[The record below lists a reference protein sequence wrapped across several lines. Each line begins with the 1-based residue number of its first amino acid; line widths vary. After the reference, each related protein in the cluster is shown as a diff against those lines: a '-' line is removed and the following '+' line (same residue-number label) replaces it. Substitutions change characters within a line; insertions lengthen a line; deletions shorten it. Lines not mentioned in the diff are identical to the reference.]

1 MTTPSPLALRSAS
14 TALLVIDVQER
25 LLAAMPD
32 EAGKSAVAR
41 AVRLVEGAKIVGIPV
56 MVTEQYPKGL
66 GATVPS
72 LKDEASAA
80 DATFHEK
87 IEFDATENEAV
98 RAQLLR
104 WRADGRTA
112 IIVAGMEAHICVY
125 QSARGLAS
133 LGFSVHVAYDA
144 VCSREKA
151 NVEVARSLYH
161 YAGAWVSSSEV
172 VLFDLV
178 GKAGSDTFKAISKLV
193 R

>member
-1 MTTPSPLALRSAS
+1 MTTPSPLSLRAAT

-25 LLAAMPD
+25 LVAAMPE
-32 EAGKSAVAR
+32 EAGKIAVAR
-41 AVRLVEGAKIVGIPV
+41 AERLVEGAKIVGIPV
-56 MVTEQYPKGL
+56 LVTEQYPKGL

-72 LKDEASAA
+72 LKEKALAA
-80 DATFHEK
+80 DASFHEK
-87 IEFDATENEAV
+87 VEFDATENDAV

-125 QSARGLAS
+125 QSARGLSS

-151 NVEVARSLYH
+151 NVEIAKSLYH

-178 GKAGSDTFKAISKLV
+178 GKAGTDTFKAISKLV

>member
-1 MTTPSPLALRSAS
+1 MTTPSPLSLRAAT

-25 LLAAMPD
+25 LAAAMPQ
-32 EAGKSAVAR
+32 EAGALAIAR
-41 AVRLVEGAKIVGIPV
+41 TERLVEGAAIVGIPTL
-56 MVTEQYPKGL
+56 VTEQYPKGL
-66 GATVPS
+66 GGTVPT
-72 LKDEASAA
+72 LKDKAVAA
-80 DATFHEK
+80 GATFLEK
-87 IEFDATENEAV
+87 VEFDATENEAV

-125 QSARGLAS
+125 QSARGLSS
-133 LGFSVHVAYDA
+133 LGFTVHVAYDA

-151 NVEVARSLYH
+151 NVEIAKSLYH

-178 GKAGSDTFKAISKLV
+178 GKAGSETFKAISKLV

>member
-1 MTTPSPLALRSAS
+1 MTTPSPLSLRAAT

-25 LLAAMPD
+25 LVAAMPE

-41 AVRLVEGAKIVGIPV
+41 AERLVEGAKIVGIPV
-56 MVTEQYPKGL
+56 LVTEQYPKGL

-72 LKDEASAA
+72 LQEKAIAA
-80 DATFHEK
+80 DASFHEK
-87 IEFDATENEAV
+87 VEFDATENDAV

-125 QSARGLAS
+125 QSARGLSS

-151 NVEVARSLYH
+151 NVEIAKSLYH

-178 GKAGSDTFKAISKLV
+178 GKAGTDTFKAISKLV